1 MPAPRRRTRASP
13 PRGSRPTAGPSGDP
27 HARVHVAAVGFEVER
42 VVEPVLRERADRVY
56 LITRR
61 DDDQARPF
69 LEEILRRLARAPWPV
84 DARVVRTDIWDV
96 FGALAELR
104 AIFTAERR
112 TDRAAPEVLPIRVNV
127 STGTKITAIAGTL
140 ACMLWKGEPYYVQV
154 SRSWYSGR
162 APKVRAVNDV
172 VERVDPVSVYELR
185 SPSRELVEVLESLDR
200 HGGHLRKRELI
211 RELGLDRPAD
221 GSGLPPSP
229 QAQHSRL
236 RNRLEPLENRW
247 RFVAAETGGARGRV
261 RLTPQG
267 RLALALFGERSG
279 PAGAGSIHS
288 INEINVNTTK

>member
-1 MPAPRRRTRASP
+1 MPSRARRTRPAGP
-13 PRGSRPTAGPSGDP
+13 GARRPTAAPPGDP

-56 LITRR
+56 LLTRR
-61 DDDQARPF
+61 DEDQARPF
-69 LEEILRRLARAPWPV
+69 LEEVVRRLERAPWPV
-84 DARVVRTDIWDV
+84 DVRVVRTDIWDV

-112 TDRAAPEVLPIRVNV
+112 TERGALDVLPIRVNV

-162 APKVRAVNDV
+162 APKLRAVNDV

-185 SPSRELVEVLESLDR
+185 SPSRELVEVLESLAR

-211 RELGLDRPAD
+211 RELGLDRAAE
-221 GSGLPPSP
+221 GSGPPPSP

-247 RFVAAETGGARGRV
+247 RFVAAEAGGARGRV

-267 RLALALFGERSG
+267 ELALALFGERTAERRTNSV
-279 PAGAGSIHS
+279 HS
-288 INEINVNTTK
+288 FNVINVNTTK